1 MIVVTAGT
9 WPILFSLC
17 PAPRVSASILAKVQI
32 ETWEIPTLSSNPK
45 EVTKRL
51 LLKKKKK
58 SLTQA
63 SMGKLILKKNI
74 SSLHSILLFYSKLLH
89 LCPIGSLAVSHFY
102 CPALT
107 TVCNHWKKQSFDYIY
122 YTDLCQQSNVSAFYQ
137 EFLDII
143 IFERLSIVRYPFSRG
158 ARQLYNSK

>member
-1 MIVVTAGT
+1 M
-9 WPILFSLC
+9 
-17 PAPRVSASILAKVQI
+17 VSHSSILACRISLTEESGGQQPI
-32 ETWEIPTLSSNPK
+32 GSEIVGHDCSNSWHVTHTIFFVPRSQSFCIHPCKGPNRDLRDSYTVLQPK
-45 EVTKRL
+45 RGDEEASL
-51 LLKKKKK
+51 EKKKK

-122 YTDLCQQSNVSAFYQ
+122 YTDLCQQSNVSAF
-137 EFLDII
+137 
-143 IFERLSIVRYPFSRG
+143 
-158 ARQLYNSK
+158 